1 MRFFILLSLLISHL
15 ASGEELRFPTE
26 RPTKIRAARTVN
38 ENHYLFESEFVNYSE
53 NVDDDS
59 QSVKLMQLLLR
70 YGLST
75 QLEVQAKVTPFNK
88 DRQKTTVRWE
98 TETGFSD
105 TELGFKYNL
114 QGNESGDLSISLQ
127 PYAVLPT
134 SSHDIGDDRLQ
145 GGFSIPMKYKAFGG
159 MLETNTIRENLD
171 WQTNYIA
178 ALNFTHPLFL
188 DTLNGII
195 EIYHE
200 EGLNAKSSNI
210 TTLDFALQ
218 YGIYE
223 YVKIDMGAFIGLS
236 PAADDAQVFTGG
248 SFLF

>member
-1 MRFFILLSLLISHL
+1 MRYLILLFLFISQF
-15 ASGEELRFPTE
+15 ASAEELRFPTE
-26 RPTKIRAARTVN
+26 RPTKIRSQKTVN
-38 ENHYLFESEFVNYSE
+38 EKHYLFESEFVNYSE
-53 NVDDDS
+53 NVDEDS

-70 YGLST
+70 YGLSSKM
-75 QLEVQAKVTPFNK
+75 EIQAKVTPFNK
-88 DRQKTTVRWE
+88 DRQKTTERWE

-114 QGNESGDLSISLQ
+114 HGNESGDFVVSLQ

-134 SSHDIGDDRLQ
+134 SSHDIGDNRLQ
-145 GGFSIPMKYKAFGG
+145 GGFSIPMKYKKIGM
-159 MLETNTIRENLD
+159 MLETNTVRESLN

-178 ALNFTHPLFL
+178 ALNYTHPLYRESL
-188 DTLNGII
+188 SGII

-200 EGLNAKSSNI
+200 EGLNDKTSNI
-210 TTLDFALQ
+210 TTLDFAFQ

-223 YVKIDMGAFIGLS
+223 HVKIDLGTFIGLS